1 MVFDTYANYYDLLY
15 KDKDY
20 EGEVEYIDKIIKKYT
35 DKANSILD
43 LGCGT
48 GKHAELLSH
57 KGYFIHGV
65 DASEKML
72 EKANLRARYNSKI
85 QFTLSNIQDF
95 NLKVKFDVVTAL
107 FHVMSYLNDDDSIN
121 QSLKNIYYHL
131 KEGGIFIFDCWYG
144 PAVLYQRPE
153 IRIKRLSNNDVE
165 LTRIAEPV
173 IKENK
178 NVVEVNY
185 DIFIKN
191 NKDNKIFE
199 IKEVHSMRY
208 FFMNEIKQ
216 FINKN
221 NFKILDCFE
230 FMSNSKLSKN
240 TWGSCFVL
248 KK

>member
-216 FINKN
+216 F
-221 NFKILDCFE
+221 
-230 FMSNSKLSKN
+230 
-240 TWGSCFVL
+240 
-248 KK
+248 